1 MILLFGALT
10 LAGLLY
16 AETRGWEVGR
26 WIFKP
31 LCSLGYL
38 ILALSLGLGSSYAE
52 WVFLGLALC
61 FLGDVLLLSRR
72 SRVFLAG
79 LMAFLLG
86 HLAFVGAF
94 AQVGQPSGVGLA
106 LVLLASG
113 GALAW
118 LWRYLYRWKLP
129 VAAYML
135 VISLMVGLG
144 LGVARVEVG
153 LGALLFYLSDL
164 FVARQRFV
172 VAEPI
177 NKWLGLPLY
186 YAGVYLLAWSLRA
199 L

>member
-1 MILLFGALT
+1 VILLFGLLT
-10 LAGLLY
+10 LGGLLY

-26 WIFKP
+26 WLFKL

-38 ILALSLGLGSSYAE
+38 VLALSFGWGSSYAE

-79 LMAFLLG
+79 LIAFLLG
-86 HLAFVGAF
+86 HMAFAVAF
-94 AQVGQPSGVGLA
+94 AQLGQPSAGVLGV
-106 LVLLASG
+106 VLLASG
-113 GALAW
+113 AVLAW
-118 LWRYLYRWKLP
+118 LWRYLGNWRLP
-129 VAAYML
+129 VAVYML

-144 LGVARVEVG
+144 LGVARVEVW

-186 YAGVYLLAWSLRA
+186 YAGVYLLAWSVRA